1 MDILPENSRI
11 MTPHARTG
19 KLRPSLTFLTLSLM
33 VLSACALP
41 DQVAQPVLVA
51 AGPPAR
57 LDDLLSRTTD
67 ANLLVARIEAA
78 GASGRIPEP
87 APDLPPN
94 VQLPEVLL
102 QPVSVDWTGPV
113 EPLLEAL
120 ADHVGYTWQVT
131 GPAPAHPL
139 VVTISRRDEP
149 IWLLMRDVA
158 ISLTSSATVIVNPSR
173 EVVSLQYP
181 VHH

>member
-1 MDILPENSRI
+1 MDNLQENSGI
-11 MTPHARTG
+11 MTTHPPIG
-19 KLRPSLTFLTLSLM
+19 QFRPSIAILALSLL
-33 VLSACALP
+33 VLSACAHP
-41 DQVAQPVLVA
+41 DQGGQPVLVA
-51 AGPPAR
+51 GGTPAR

-102 QPVSVDWTGPV
+102 QPVSVDWTGPA

-149 IWLLMRDVA
+149 VWLLMRDVA

-181 VHH
+181 VHQ